1 MADTSTLRPL
11 STRDR
16 AALTPQDDA
25 AVLAQALERFR
36 LASEAEALERAAQL
50 EALRFRA
57 GDHTVA
63 AMRGAGGEPYPA
75 PTMTVDRQS
84 AFLKQTVNAYRRAPL
99 SIRVRPKSGGATK
112 QIADVL
118 EGKIREIEQESEAEV
133 AYTVALDQA
142 AGQGLGYFRLVT
154 EWVDP
159 HSFEQ
164 TLRIC
169 PIYSRFTVYADPT
182 SRHPAGLD
190 LGWAFVVERLSRD
203 AFRSQHGMEPAPA
216 SQWSGTGDDVWF
228 DTDDVQVADYFYKT
242 WEEVELVQFPNGT
255 VVPTK
260 DIGEIDPTWPK
271 RTTRIPTVWWAKMCG
286 SAVLSKTRWLGQYIP
301 LIRVEGT
308 RLDVDGQTIRTGIIQ
323 QTLTSQLAYDYAF
336 CAEMEALALAPKAP
350 YIAAAE
356 QIAEYKEYWDRANDP
371 YRPYLPYKPIQGIPP
386 PQRQSVEPAIQALT
400 LARQQA
406 ADDMRAVLG
415 MFQASMGE
423 PGQERSGTAIRSQKI
438 EGDQSTFHFPANL
451 AWSIRALG
459 LQIVD
464 ILPKLYSRPTTLRQ
478 IGKDGAVSMT
488 PVNQMGAADEQ
499 EQRLLSKGSYDVAV
513 DSGPAYSTQREM
525 AAERLGELGR
535 VLPQE
540 MLPLVA
546 DLWVAQLDIPYA
558 EEISARLKTVV
569 PPEALDATKDK
580 NPQTAIA
587 ALQNQLA
594 QLTQQAQQAAQALQQ
609 SQQTE
614 QVATQ
619 QVKLLEQQV
628 ATMQARMADKT
639 QENQID
645 VQKSQWDYEINR
657 QKNELTLLELQLK
670 YSQQAQM
677 PTANGVPEPAE
688 ED

>member
-1 MADTSTLRPL
+1 MAETTTLRPL
-11 STRDR
+11 RSRDR
-16 AALTPQDDA
+16 AALTPDGDDA
-25 AVLAQALERFR
+25 ILRQALDRFR
-36 LASEAEALERAAQL
+36 LASEAEAVERAQQL
-50 EALRFRA
+50 EALRFRS
-57 GDHTVA
+57 
-63 AMRGAGGEPYPA
+63 GAHQTSALRSPSGEPYPA
-75 PTMTVDRQS
+75 PAMTVDRQS

-118 EGKIREIEQESEAEV
+118 EGKIREIEQESEAEI

-169 PIYSRFTVYADPT
+169 PIYSRFTVYVDPT
-182 SRHPAGLD
+182 ARHPAGLD
-190 LGWAFVVERLSRD
+190 MQWAFVVERLSRD
-203 AFRSQHGMEPAPA
+203 AFRAQYGVEPAPA
-216 SQWSGTGDDVWF
+216 SQWSGTGDDVWY
-228 DTDDVQVADYFYKT
+228 DDDSVQVADYFYKV
-242 WEEVELVQFPNGT
+242 WEETEVVQFPNGT
-255 VVPTK
+255 VVPSK
-260 DIGEIDPTWPK
+260 DIGAIDPTWPK

-286 SAVLSKTRWLGQYIP
+286 STVLSKTRWLGQYCP

-323 QTLTSQLAYDYAF
+323 QTMTTQLAYDYAF
-336 CAEMEALALAPKAP
+336 NAELEALAMAPKAP
-350 YIAAAE
+350 YIIAAE
-356 QIAEYKEYWDRANDP
+356 QISGYEQYWNRANDP
-371 YRPYLPYKPIQGIPP
+371 YLPYLPYKPIAVGSTFLPP
-386 PQRQSVEPAIQALT
+386 PQRQTAEPAIQALSV
-400 LARQQA
+400 ARQQA
-406 ADDMRAVLG
+406 AADMQAVLG
-415 MFQASMGE
+415 MFDAAMGAPSNE
-423 PGQERSGTAIRSQKI
+423 QSGVAVRSKKI
-438 EGDQSTFHFPANL
+438 EGDQATFHFPANL
-451 AWSIRALG
+451 AWSIRAVG

-478 IGKDGAVSMT
+478 VGKDGSVQMT
-488 PVNQMGAADEQ
+488 QVNQMDAPEEQ
-499 EQRLLSKGSYDVAV
+499 EQRLLSRGSYDVAV

-535 VLPQE
+535 VLPEQ

-558 EEISARLKTVV
+558 EELAARLKTVV

-628 ATMQARMADKT
+628 ATMQAAH
-639 QENQID
+639 
-645 VQKSQWDYEINR
+645 
-657 QKNELTLLELQLK
+657 
-670 YSQQAQM
+670 
-677 PTANGVPEPAE
+677 G
-688 ED
+688 